1 MTNLTKPIILG
12 AAAVGVSLIYVL
24 AANGGYKAY
33 HDKVGY
39 PEGTE
44 AAAAATTEEAAQFA
58 TEEPAEAVAEATT
71 EEAVQAATE
80 AAAEEA
86 MKAEEEAKAA
96 EEAKKAEEEA
106 KAAEEAKKAEEEAKA
121 AEEAKKAEEEKEEAS
136 EPEYIGYESALIR
149 AENYTGMYPVD
160 GVYDTYIESYP
171 TEDEPYYVVKFIY
184 ADSSSVVTTVYVN
197 AYTGDCWIN

>member
-58 TEEPAEAVAEATT
+58 TEEPAEAVAEAAT

-86 MKAEEEAKAA
+86 MKAE

>member
-58 TEEPAEAVAEATT
+58 TEEPAEAVAEAAT

-86 MKAEEEAKAA
+86 MKAEEEAK
-96 EEAKKAEEEA
+96 KAEEEA
-106 KAAEEAKKAEEEAKA
+106 KGRGKRR
-121 AEEAKKAEEEKEEAS
+121 S
-136 EPEYIGYESALIR
+136 FR
-149 AENYTGMYPVD
+149 TR
-160 GVYDTYIESYP
+160 
-171 TEDEPYYVVKFIY
+171 IY
-184 ADSSSVVTTVYVN
+184 RL
-197 AYTGDCWIN
+197 

>member
-58 TEEPAEAVAEATT
+58 TEEPAEAVAEAAA

-80 AAAEEA
+80 AAAEEV
-86 MKAEEEAKAA
+86 MKAE
-96 EEAKKAEEEA
+96 
-106 KAAEEAKKAEEEAKA
+106 
-121 AEEAKKAEEEKEEAS
+121 EEAKKAEEEKEEAS

-184 ADSSSVVTTVYVN
+184 ADSSNVVTTVYVN
-197 AYTGDCWIN
+197 AYTGDCWTN

>member
-58 TEEPAEAVAEATT
+58 TEEPAEAAA

-86 MKAEEEAKAA
+86 M
-96 EEAKKAEEEA
+96 KAEEEA

-184 ADSSSVVTTVYVN
+184 ADSSNVVTTVYVN

>member
-58 TEEPAEAVAEATT
+58 TEEPAEAVAEAAT

-86 MKAEEEAKAA
+86 MKAEEEAK
-96 EEAKKAEEEA
+96 KAEEEA
-106 KAAEEAKKAEEEAKA
+106 KAAEEAKKAEEEAKAEAKA

>member
-33 HDKVGY
+33 HEKVGY

-44 AAAAATTEEAAQFA
+44 AAAAATTEAAAQFA
-58 TEEPAEAVAEATT
+58 TEAPAETVAEAAT

-86 MKAEEEAKAA
+86 M
-96 EEAKKAEEEA
+96 KAEEEA

>member
-58 TEEPAEAVAEATT
+58 TEEPAEAVAEAAA

-86 MKAEEEAKAA
+86 MKAE

-197 AYTGDCWIN
+197 AYTGDCWTN

>member
-58 TEEPAEAVAEATT
+58 TEEPAEAVAEAAT

-86 MKAEEEAKAA
+86 M
-96 EEAKKAEEEA
+96 
-106 KAAEEAKKAEEEAKA
+106 KAEEEAKA

-184 ADSSSVVTTVYVN
+184 ADSSSVVTTVYFN

>member
-58 TEEPAEAVAEATT
+58 TEEPAEAVAEAAT

-86 MKAEEEAKAA
+86 MKAEEEAKKAEEEAKAA

-121 AEEAKKAEEEKEEAS
+121 AEEAKKAEEEAKA
-136 EPEYIGYESALIR
+136 ALIR

>member
-44 AAAAATTEEAAQFA
+44 AAAQFA
-58 TEEPAEAVAEATT
+58 TEEPAEAVAEAAT

-86 MKAEEEAKAA
+86 MKAEEEAKKAEEEAKAA

>member
-58 TEEPAEAVAEATT
+58 TEEPAEAVAEAAA

-86 MKAEEEAKAA
+86 MKAE

>member
-58 TEEPAEAVAEATT
+58 TEEPAEAVAEAAT

-86 MKAEEEAKAA
+86 MKAE

-121 AEEAKKAEEEKEEAS
+121 AEAAKKAEEEKEEAS

>member
-58 TEEPAEAVAEATT
+58 TEEPAEAVAEAAT

-86 MKAEEEAKAA
+86 M
-96 EEAKKAEEEA
+96 KAEEEA

>member
-58 TEEPAEAVAEATT
+58 TEEPAEAVAEA
-71 EEAVQAATE
+71 AVTLEILPNAKV
-80 AAAEEA
+80 A
-86 MKAEEEAKAA
+86 MSAIPNCSIRYMSAPEAKEQIETTANVDLSQFGGSVPADDFYYGA
-96 EEAKKAEEEA
+96 E
-106 KAAEEAKKAEEEAKA
+106 
-121 AEEAKKAEEEKEEAS
+121 
-136 EPEYIGYESALIR
+136 
-149 AENYTGMYPVD
+149 
-160 GVYDTYIESYP
+160 
-171 TEDEPYYVVKFIY
+171 
-184 ADSSSVVTTVYVN
+184 
-197 AYTGDCWIN
+197 

>member
-44 AAAAATTEEAAQFA
+44 AAAASTTEEAAQFA
-58 TEEPAEAVAEATT
+58 TEEPAEAVAEAAT

-86 MKAEEEAKAA
+86 MKAE